1 MNTIVPSLVIALV
14 SYWLAVR
21 LYNDW
26 LFLRRPRLNA
36 LGTIIGHRRI
46 NGEGGQLS
54 LPIIRFESDDGRTIE
69 FTNAWGSWWHELPVG
84 SLVAVEYPS
93 GFPHKARIPESYSPL
108 LAYGLFV
115 VVFAVLIVFVV
126 ASRG

>member
-1 MNTIVPSLVIALV
+1 MNAIFPSLVIALV
-14 SYWLAVR
+14 SSWFAVR
-21 LYNDW
+21 IYNDW
-26 LFLRRPRLNA
+26 LFLRRPRRHA

-54 LPIIRFESDDGRTIE
+54 LPIIRFESEDGRTIE

-84 SLVAVEYPS
+84 SLVAVEYPL
-93 GFPHKARIPESYSPL
+93 GLPHKARIPGSYSPL

-115 VVFAVLIVFVV
+115 VVVV
-126 ASRG
+126 ALIIVAQKG

>member
-1 MNTIVPSLVIALV
+1 MNAVVPSLVIALV
-14 SYWLAVR
+14 LSWLAVR

-46 NGEGGQLS
+46 NGDGGQLS

-69 FTNAWGSWWHELPVG
+69 FTNAWGPWLHELPVG
-84 SLVAVEYPS
+84 SLVAVEYPR
-93 GFPHKARIPESYSPL
+93 GLPQKARIPESYSPL

-115 VVFAVLIVFVV
+115 VVLAVLIAFVV
-126 ASRG
+126 APKG